1 MPEVDFYLTRTRIW
15 EKSKVYERAGSV
27 TQREFFFTVNAADS
41 FEQRYPSLGLT
52 TDFVR

>member
-1 MPEVDFYLTRTRIW
+1 
-15 EKSKVYERAGSV
+15 VYERAGSV

-52 TDFVR
+52 TDFVGRGLLLQLCLPIGDYR